1 VGRNREYSIA
11 CNSLAN
17 KLAQLQIEIPH
28 RICSV
33 PSETNYLAD
42 VFSRSFNTS
51 RFLDKQKFA
60 LSKIQ
65 ANKIPPLTEPLIVD
79 EGTLYAYF
87 TNTLNS
93 KDSDIHPRDEPRIS
107 TPTPIINLYRLFE
120 ECTPEEKY
128 HSAIR
133 LLQGW
138 NDPTIKTAV
147 RLNSMDSCNSC
158 TESDVEQDPLDLLEQ
173 NYSALFS
180 QHCEQ
185 VIKDTIELQNKDLD
199 SQQRGRIKNTLDEN
213 FPKVLR
219 KNMRNSLKTKF
230 INHEAMLIN
239 LAALKPDAEAE
250 NPSSKLFKKHSQA
263 TTPVYYSMLP
273 QVKCQPIVGQTSPGI
288 DIPLQS
294 DLTLEPGESQ
304 VTDSGIQ
311 FYIPAGFYMQLAPR
325 LSALKFHINLHQG
338 VIDNDFNGTI
348 KLLIRNNNSERTT
361 IPRNTALV
369 QGLIIPVVHSHLNEI
384 GTIHM
389 NSDCQAGM
397 LDSSKMPTPKEIRL
411 TPIPLSPLHT
421 LLAHRTPSVYNI
433 PEINTNVFLPLENQA
448 NIDISYRISCMN
460 REYNRKNRTGVNPPL
475 ISGRCAQAEILSV
488 TRSLLDKT
496 AHLNALKNER
506 VPPDHRD
513 IYGVKKQIH
522 EDMCK
527 KLAIISVDS
536 IKNQTITAT
545 VLAKA
550 QQGDDLLSIIR
561 DNIHSDAIR
570 NKGYVIKNQILYK
583 TYKLPYSAI
592 YKYALCLPD
601 ILLPSVI
608 HHIHVMLGHP
618 TYSTMLKTF
627 RTYYHAPAA
636 QQLIK
641 NYVEA
646 CSTCE
651 LANKYDIK
659 KITPSVARTMKP
671 SRPRQHLYADLLPVH
686 KGKFSYMLFAL
697 DAYSQYVYAVPLKDK
712 TSDSVLQGF
721 LSIFGTTGW
730 YENIYLDKEAS
741 FVEVAKL
748 LVRLAPMQVHY
759 SIPYCH
765 FQNSSEN
772 YIRTFKDTFLKL
784 LNDQENPQENSDWP
798 LLLPTIVQAL
808 NRKVIS
814 SLGISREQIHYNSTA
829 SFYPLVELTQSEN
842 AETEAEINNDTLD
855 HFKKLVLQRKKHKK
869 YSKKADVPQYAEKA
883 IVFLR
888 DTIPSVSNTLKGPQR
903 GPFQIMEINERKV
916 KLLELET
923 GQTVHTHI
931 ELIRPLDLK
940 EFKTF
945 LNKELDLN
953 VHDQKDIFEDPL
965 HPIPLGKATEME
977 HPTKEEDEIN
987 LEDLFHPQP
996 QNAPNL
1002 FSQIPRQNIPPDIGP
1017 GNTEAKPA
1025 EIPAQAP
1032 AAQEIQD
1039 EFDPT
1044 ESNSNNCKENELSF
1058 VNSLHAYRDLSKTFR
1073 DSLLTRKERL
1083 ITFFLSKHDQYNK
1096 IPPVGEHRESD
1107 ID

>member
-1 VGRNREYSIA
+1 
-11 CNSLAN
+11 
-17 KLAQLQIEIPH
+17 
-28 RICSV
+28 
-33 PSETNYLAD
+33 
-42 VFSRSFNTS
+42 
-51 RFLDKQKFA
+51 
-60 LSKIQ
+60 
-65 ANKIPPLTEPLIVD
+65 
-79 EGTLYAYF
+79 
-87 TNTLNS
+87 
-93 KDSDIHPRDEPRIS
+93 
-107 TPTPIINLYRLFE
+107 
-120 ECTPEEKY
+120 
-128 HSAIR
+128 
-133 LLQGW
+133 
-138 NDPTIKTAV
+138 
-147 RLNSMDSCNSC
+147 
-158 TESDVEQDPLDLLEQ
+158 
-173 NYSALFS
+173 
-180 QHCEQ
+180 
-185 VIKDTIELQNKDLD
+185 
-199 SQQRGRIKNTLDEN
+199 
-213 FPKVLR
+213 
-219 KNMRNSLKTKF
+219 
-230 INHEAMLIN
+230 
-239 LAALKPDAEAE
+239 
-250 NPSSKLFKKHSQA
+250 
-263 TTPVYYSMLP
+263 
-273 QVKCQPIVGQTSPGI
+273 
-288 DIPLQS
+288 
-294 DLTLEPGESQ
+294 
-304 VTDSGIQ
+304 
-311 FYIPAGFYMQLAPR
+311 
-325 LSALKFHINLHQG
+325 
-338 VIDNDFNGTI
+338 
-348 KLLIRNNNSERTT
+348 
-361 IPRNTALV
+361 
-369 QGLIIPVVHSHLNEI
+369 
-384 GTIHM
+384 
-389 NSDCQAGM
+389 
-397 LDSSKMPTPKEIRL
+397 
-411 TPIPLSPLHT
+411 
-421 LLAHRTPSVYNI
+421 
-433 PEINTNVFLPLENQA
+433 
-448 NIDISYRISCMN
+448 
-460 REYNRKNRTGVNPPL
+460 
-475 ISGRCAQAEILSV
+475 
-488 TRSLLDKT
+488 
-496 AHLNALKNER
+496 
-506 VPPDHRD
+506 
-513 IYGVKKQIH
+513 
-522 EDMCK
+522 
-527 KLAIISVDS
+527 
-536 IKNQTITAT
+536 

-730 YENIYLDKEAS
+730 YENIYLDNEAS

-903 GPFQIMEINERKV
+903 GPF
-916 KLLELET
+916 
-923 GQTVHTHI
+923 
-931 ELIRPLDLK
+931 
-940 EFKTF
+940 
-945 LNKELDLN
+945 
-953 VHDQKDIFEDPL
+953 
-965 HPIPLGKATEME
+965 
-977 HPTKEEDEIN
+977 
-987 LEDLFHPQP
+987 
-996 QNAPNL
+996 
-1002 FSQIPRQNIPPDIGP
+1002 
-1017 GNTEAKPA
+1017 
-1025 EIPAQAP
+1025 
-1032 AAQEIQD
+1032 
-1039 EFDPT
+1039 
-1044 ESNSNNCKENELSF
+1044 
-1058 VNSLHAYRDLSKTFR
+1058 
-1073 DSLLTRKERL
+1073 LT
-1083 ITFFLSKHDQYNK
+1083 I
-1096 IPPVGEHRESD
+1096 
-1107 ID
+1107 